1 MPGIVAE
8 RLVEIEIE
16 FLSPLENFTYAQ
28 LVSADAGP
36 FLQVYGESIAAAA
49 ELVAAL
55 GRKFG

>member
-28 LVSADAGP
+28 LVSADAAP
-36 FLQVYGESIAAAA
+36 FSQMYSESIAAAA
-49 ELVAAL
+49 ELVATL